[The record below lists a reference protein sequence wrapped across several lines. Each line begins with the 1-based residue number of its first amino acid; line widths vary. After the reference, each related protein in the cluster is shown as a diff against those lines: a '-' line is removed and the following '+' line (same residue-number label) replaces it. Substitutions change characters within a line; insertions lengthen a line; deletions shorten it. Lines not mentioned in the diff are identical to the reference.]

1 VVTTWIC
8 AFAAVAL
15 AILLQHTVLATWLV
29 APDLVL
35 AILAVAL
42 VELPLVPLVWTV
54 AGLGIAADAIDPGSV
69 WFHLIT
75 SLALM
80 LVIVPVRVLLHRR
93 RWTSW
98 SIVGA
103 AAPAFVYGA
112 DVAVTGWGRL
122 DPWSLLAIIAT
133 TSCAAVAT
141 GGIVA
146 LWRMQPSPTGRTEL
160 VETAVTDR
168 DALTLP

>member
-1 VVTTWIC
+1 MTTWIG

-15 AILLQHTVLATWLV
+15 AILLQHSVLASWHV

-42 VELPLVPLVWTV
+42 VELPLIPLVWTV
-54 AGLGIAADAIDPGSV
+54 VGLGIVTDALDPGAAWFHLLAGLGV
-69 WFHLIT
+69 
-75 SLALM
+75 M
-80 LVIVPVRVLLHRR
+80 MVVVPVRGLLHRR

-103 AAPAFVYGA
+103 IAPALTYGGDILA
-112 DVAVTGWGRL
+112 TGWGRL
-122 DPWSLLAIIAT
+122 DPWSLLAIIAM
-133 TSCAAVAT
+133 TSCSAVAI

-146 LWRMQPSPTGRTEL
+146 LWRMQPSPTGKTEL
-160 VETAVTDR
+160 QETAVVPGD
-168 DALTLP
+168 DLSPS